1 MLLAVCQPFP
11 TWRKYQTYLSSVL
24 WSPSGLNWNGHLWE
38 WDGYPGWVLCR
49 LQKWRR
55 NLERFWYGGK
65 RYAMS
70 LNCSEATEINPMD
83 LRGKRKC
90 VCLMTLSL
98 PKII

>member
-55 NLERFWYGGK
+55 NLEHFWYGGK

-70 LNCSEATEINPMD
+70 LICSDAIKISPMD
-83 LRGKRKC
+83 LRGKRQC

-98 PKII
+98 AKII